1 MKMNILP
8 RFRWPWYRS
17 RVISESRVQIQFD
30 VDKPVDL
37 VELTLAFGALNRQ
50 YRKFVKAF
58 VQEKDIEIPDEDS
71 IRLFVTKIESNCIIA
86 ELGWVD
92 PGTLFAGIILLM
104 DNYNTVHEFLKKI
117 REGIDYVSGKVVVGM
132 KKELGKKDCED
143 FRDLLIP
150 AFNGAGLLG
159 FKELKYDAKGNV
171 RTVSEMAYVSED
183 VAKALAGANKKI
195 EELESVED
203 ADHQKV
209 LMYLQSIEKKIGKPE
224 AKRTHDYG
232 VIESISKKVL
242 RVVWLSEMDQAK
254 VKEYRGSHFR
264 CSFLVDANIETVRG
278 EPKAIR
284 VVRLHEIIPDD
295 ADEN

>member
-1 MKMNILP
+1 MKMKILP
-8 RFRWPWYRS
+8 RFHWPWYSS
-17 RVISESRVQIQFD
+17 RVISESRIQIQYD

-58 VQEKDIEIPDEDS
+58 VQEKEIEIPDEDS
-71 IRLFVTKIESNCIIA
+71 VRLFITKIESNCITA

-92 PGTLFAGIILLM
+92 AGTLFTGLIVVM
-104 DNYNTVHEFLKKI
+104 DNYNTMHEFLKKI
-117 REGIDYVSGKVVVGM
+117 GEGIDFVRGKVSGGI

-143 FRDLLIP
+143 FRDILVP

-159 FKELKYDAKGNV
+159 FKQLRYDAKGNV
-171 RTVSEMAYVSED
+171 KSVAELAYISEE

-195 EELESVED
+195 EELEAVEA

-209 LMYLQSIEKKIGKPE
+209 LMYLESIEKKIGKPE
-224 AKRTHDYG
+224 TKRTHDYG
-232 VIESISKKVL
+232 VIESVSKKTL

-254 VKEYRGSHFR
+254 VKEYRGNHFK
-264 CSFLVDANIETVRG
+264 CSLLVDANVETVRG

-284 VVRLHEIIPDD
+284 VLRLHEIIPDEEAGD
-295 ADEN
+295 

>member
-1 MKMNILP
+1 MKILP

-58 VQEKDIEIPDEDS
+58 VQEKDIEIPDDDS

-117 REGIDYVSGKVVVGM
+117 CEGIDYVSGKVVVGM

-171 RTVSEMAYVSED
+171 RTVSELAYVSED

-195 EELESVED
+195 EELESIEA

-232 VIESISKKVL
+232 VIESVSKKEL

-254 VKEYRGSHFR
+254 VKEYSGNHFK

-284 VVRLHEIIPDD
+284 VVRLHEIIPDES
-295 ADEN
+295 DEK